1 MTRDSNGERTGAD
14 RSRKI
19 HLRWPAVDSALAK
32 NFWTTTGATDTNGR
46 IPTPGAV
53 TPTTPLRLEVAAQL
67 AFPDGSIT
75 ASALRRMVAAG
86 KLDAELIAG
95 KYYVTLVAIGEMR
108 NRSRVSAGDRDLNS
122 SNTRTACPNGS
133 SATASKPLALDAM
146 NATAKALK
154 ENLQNTSSKSTTRQ
168 KPSTAI
174 IHIRPKLPTFCR
186 SK

>member
-1 MTRDSNGERTGAD
+1 MTRDSD

-32 NFWTTTGATDTNGR
+32 IFWTTTGATDTNGR

-75 ASALRRMVAAG
+75 ASALRRMVATR

-108 NRSRVSAGDRDLNS
+108 ERCRVHAKAPDFGSAPVETTER
-122 SNTRTACPNGS
+122 RCGS
-133 SATASKPLALDAM
+133 SSTQERSFALAAAKATLQARSKPLQI
-146 NATAKALK
+146 TSPK
-154 ENLQNTSSKSTTRQ
+154 NTTQR
-168 KPSTAI
+168 KPSAKVI
-174 IHIRPKLPTFCR
+174 PIPPK
-186 SK
+186 